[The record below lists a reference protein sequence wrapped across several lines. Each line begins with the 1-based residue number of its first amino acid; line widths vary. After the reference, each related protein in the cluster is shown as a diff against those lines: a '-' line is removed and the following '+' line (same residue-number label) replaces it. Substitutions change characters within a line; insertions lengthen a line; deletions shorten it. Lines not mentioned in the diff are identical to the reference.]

1 MGTTTCGTNCPN
13 GQFFN
18 SAITPFVCM
27 LCDINCARC
36 SGISTNCTFCWYI
49 NSITPV
55 FLTNTTST
63 LAKCATSCP
72 DGYWASL
79 SAVSSIS
86 NECTKCFD
94 GCLTCT
100 AGTNNTCT
108 ACTTN
113 SISTV
118 YYKWSGQ
125 NVCDTT
131 CPPGQYINPTIDFV
145 CQICN
150 PACVTCNSLVFCNS
164 CVKPFFFDVQLSTCV
179 SVCKVNY
186 YGNTTGAS
194 QYICSQC
201 TAGCYECTNT
211 GLLSCQSCQN
221 DSGTVYYKRYNG
233 TECTTICPI
242 GSYAVDADNACYLC
256 DTGCINCSINSTN
269 CYACKTI
276 GGVPY
281 YKHLTLNKC
290 VTECPDGTYNNQ
302 SIN

>member
-1 MGTTTCGTNCPN
+1 
-13 GQFFN
+13 
-18 SAITPFVCM
+18 M

-79 SAVSSIS
+79 SSVSSIS

-131 CPPGQYINPTIDFV
+131 CPPGQYINPTINFV

-221 DSGTVYYKRYNG
+221 DSGTVYYKRYNV